1 MHLPPP
7 LALPDT
13 FTEDAARRVLL
24 LRAYEADTAARPGAA
39 GQESPLWTADDR
51 AWATRLA
58 SEGGAP
64 PAAPAAWLDA
74 RARHALQ
81 RLLPRAPE
89 AARALAQRHWRRH
102 WLLLAAVL
110 GAAAG
115 FVVDALGGHQRID
128 LLSVPVWG
136 LVGWNGLVYLGLLL
150 APLWRLRRGGA
161 AQAAGQAAEPG
172 LARRLWQAAV
182 QGRNASAVPPVRR
195 FQQQWAQ
202 VSAPVG
208 AARLAQLLHLS
219 AAALALG
226 LVAGLYARG
235 LVLDY
240 RAAWQSTFLEPA
252 QVHALLQVLLTPA
265 AAATALPLPDA
276 AAVAALRVG
285 PGEAATGA
293 AAVWIHLLATS
304 LALFVVLPRLVLAGA
319 AAWRARRA
327 GNRLVLPL
335 QEAYFQRL
343 LSARRREG
351 RGPAVVQVL
360 PHAAAPGAQAA
371 LALRA
376 VLAAALGDK
385 LELQLSPAVAYG
397 AEEDAAAQRPAPGTT
412 LRLVLVDLNATPEA
426 ETHGRLLQT
435 LQAQGPAGEGLPLLL
450 LADESAFARR
460 FGELPQRLE
469 QRRAAWQA
477 LARAQ
482 QVPLVCVNLEQPDLP
497 AASAALQTA
506 LHGAA
511 DPPEGGAA

>member
-1 MHLPPP
+1 

-24 LRAYEADTAARPGAA
+24 LRAYEADTAADTAATPGTG
-39 GQESPLWTADDR
+39 GQDSPLWTADDR

-58 SEGGAP
+58 SEGGAASAS
-64 PAAPAAWLDA
+64 AAPAAWLDA

-150 APLWRLRRGGA
+150 APLWRLRGGS

-172 LARRLWQAAV
+172 LARRLWQAVV

-252 QVHALLQVLLTPA
+252 QVHALLQLLLTPA

-293 AAVWIHLLATS
+293 AAVWIHLLAAS

-327 GNRLVLPL
+327 GSRLVLPL

-360 PHAAAPGAQAA
+360 PHAAALGAQAA

-385 LELQLSPAVAYG
+385 LQLQLSPAVAYG

-426 ETHGRLLQT
+426 ETHGRLLQP

-469 QRRAAWQA
+469 QRRSAWQA

-511 DPPEGGAA
+511 DLPEEGAA